1 MPAVTVDT
9 RLSDDK
15 AKLAHDAVAERVV
28 SHPDSL
34 DPNRVIHSIYLVGQ
48 PRWQPPRV
56 QAIVGNLP
64 DEVRVLRI
72 ARTDCRGVL
81 RVLFDPDTVHVSG
94 DITNADVTHRRA
106 ISSHRTRTREVLE
119 TPQVSTGRL
128 KGRTGHRSMGDV
140 ITDTLRTNESQQ
152 GDVLV
157 SEKKGR
163 GFDTGGPRDSRS
175 HSMCSHEKTKLAR
188 TRCRRARQ
196 TR

>member
-1 MPAVTVDT
+1 MPAVTVK
-9 RLSDDK
+9 SVP

-152 GDVLV
+152 GDAKSCV
-157 SEKKGR
+157 S
-163 GFDTGGPRDSRS
+163 FDTGGPRDSRS